1 VRGWTGVIMCGW
13 VDWSGDELGWTGVG
27 IMCGR
32 MDWSGDDV
40 DVWEGGLEWG

>member
-1 VRGWTGVIMCGW
+1 MG
-13 VDWSGDELGWTGVG
+13 GWTGVG

-40 DVWEGGLEWG
+40 WESGLEWG

>member
-1 VRGWTGVIMCGW
+1 VG
-13 VDWSGDELGWTGVG
+13 GWTGVG

-40 DVWEGGLEWG
+40 CGRVDWSGDNVWEDGLEWG

>member
-1 VRGWTGVIMCGW
+1 VG
-13 VDWSGDELGWTGVG
+13 GWTGVG